1 MAGLSVPV
9 GGNTPFPGTG
19 ARGEPGATHE
29 RQGSQMTAFADA
41 GRHSSRSHVRGATRL
56 LGAVLGCLLLAPAM
70 ASGAPDPDHVQVTI
84 EGCRLPAGATLPNGN
99 GDFICADANYTTGNL
114 GKNWNELDLVPHR
127 LTTSTNI
134 AQTYTVAV
142 TADNIEAGK
151 TGYDVVSAPV
161 VNAALSTGTC

>member
-19 ARGEPGATHE
+19 TRGEPGATHD

-41 GRHSSRSHVRGATRL
+41 GRHSSRSQVRGATRL
-56 LGAVLGCLLLAPAM
+56 LVAVLGCLLLAPAI
-70 ASGAPDPDHVQVTI
+70 ASAAADPVQVNFTLQ
-84 EGCRLPAGATLPNGN
+84 GCRLPAGETLPNVN
-99 GDFICADANYTTGNL
+99 GDFICADADYTTGNL

-127 LTTSTNI
+127 LTTSTNT

-142 TADNIEAGK
+142 
-151 TGYDVVSAPV
+151 
-161 VNAALSTGTC
+161 